1 MASVRRQMK
10 TPSAMPESYLALAEE
25 RVNYKLQG
33 YFQPEYFGYNFTE
46 WVSPYTKG
54 AHQMG
59 RVAVILQDWSSFEGL
74 SRGVSPEVQAHGRTL
89 ELKTNKRLEELL
101 QQFFKIGIAGVYG
114 TNVFPF
120 IKKGGMSSP
129 IPMKDIKRVSE
140 HFLKEELRIAK
151 PTCIIA
157 LGRRAQYSLEYLG
170 IKHVAVPHPAARI
183 GSIDKHME
191 AWKVALSA

>member
-1 MASVRRQMK
+1 
-10 TPSAMPESYLALAEE
+10 MPRSYLALAEE

-59 RVAVILQDWSSFEGL
+59 GVAVILQDWPSVEGL
-74 SRGVSPEVQAHGRTL
+74 SGGVLPEVQEHGPTL
-89 ELKTNKRLEELL
+89 ELKTNMWLDELL
-101 QQFFKIGIAGVYG
+101 QQFSKVGIAGVYG

-120 IKKGGMSSP
+120 IKEGGMSSP
-129 IPMKDIKRVSE
+129 IPMEDIKRVSD

-151 PTCIIA
+151 LNCIIA
-157 LGRRAQYSLEYLG
+157 LGRKAQYSLDYLG
-170 IKHVAVPHPAARI
+170 VQHVAVPHPAARI

-191 AWKVALSA
+191 AWKVALSGWKRVA